1 MESNYT
7 QGSAYSSM
15 LRIDVDL
22 SDHEQDERGT
32 NKKANKPLMEKRR
45 RARINRCLY
54 EMKQMLVDGIKSG
67 SPGQSKWEKADI
79 LEMSV
84 AYMRQLQKKVLQ
96 TSLFCFIS
104 VSDILGIVDVHRQ
117 FCSGCVEDVLPSSQ
131 FIEGF
136 SECLKEMQKFNAN
149 ANLSSEVQQHNAKLN
164 GYITAHL
171 HSLTQDSRA
180 KLSGTLEVNAVQE
193 TTAAADSEYSPTHSQ
208 TSPSSSSSAATSPKS
223 SPCDHEEPP
232 TRHSTKRRR
241 KNAEFE
247 QEVAVPLRS
256 TLSLP
261 YPQPSRINEN
271 SVLVMDPRAT
281 RVLPFGVDQCLLT
294 QFLSCV
300 RPLGMKHPQAQPSWP
315 SAAELATACNDMNT
329 FNNGWMHNL
338 WRPF

>member
-1 MESNYT
+1 
-7 QGSAYSSM
+7 M

-96 TSLFCFIS
+96 TS
-104 VSDILGIVDVHRQ
+104 
-117 FCSGCVEDVLPSSQ
+117 VEDVLPSSQ